1 MMPTESTTWIVP
13 LWIMTPLWKFNG
25 PPTHPWEYPGRLHH
39 SNWHCNGRSSWW
51 SAPHQPPQV
60 LLIFRKAVSKTSWK
74 TSPFSRPWAAWRDSL
89 KGNWCSRRTHHRC
102 TRYRVAPWWMPGELG
117 KKNRDFQDFCWAATK
132 IKSQEEKDKSVV
144 PTKGLRP
151 YISRFW
157 TLIIHHT
164 SYIIYIYIYIHIY
177 IYIYIYIA

>member
-1 MMPTESTTWIVP
+1 MMPFTESTTWIVP

-74 TSPFSRPWAAWRDSL
+74 KSPFSRPWAAWRDSL

-117 KKNRDFQDFCWAATK
+117 EKILIFRIFVGQQQKN
-132 IKSQEEKDKSVV
+132 KSQEEKDKSVV
-144 PTKGLRP
+144 PTKACDLTFTD
-151 YISRFW
+151 SEHW
-157 TLIIHHT
+157 
-164 SYIIYIYIYIHIY
+164 SYIIHQRHQYANRHIQSSFFEMP
-177 IYIYIYIA
+177 